1 MSDNRLQPMVAVI
14 DGLPQVVSALHSPSV
29 ETVQLT
35 VEGRGGQH
43 LVTLVGNPVSLGAL
57 VAALADALDTSL
69 GTDEVVVIRK
79 DLDWPVP
86 GGLSDDG

>member
-1 MSDNRLQPMVAVI
+1 MGDNRLQPMVAVI
-14 DGLPQVVSALHSPSV
+14 DGLPQVVSGVYSQLG
-29 ETVQLT
+29 EQVQLT

-69 GTDEVVVIRK
+69 GAGGEVVVIRK
-79 DLDWPVP
+79 DLAWPVP
-86 GGLSDDG
+86 LDDG